1 MRDSRK
7 AFTLLE
13 LVFVIVIVGMLASV
27 ALPKLRATRNDARV
41 ATELESI
48 AVRLQTILMKY
59 TATSTFRLS
68 DTDYITNI
76 CYDFTASYEDD
87 GAIFVNVIRNDSTD
101 LVCEETERR
110 AKKNNLVGEHI
121 LRVNNDVMQYE

>member
-1 MRDSRK
+1 MNNSRK

-13 LVFVIVIVGMLASV
+13 LTFVIVIVGILASV

-87 GAIFVNVIRNDSTD
+87 GAIFVNVIRNDSD
-101 LVCEETERR
+101 DEVCMETSKR
-110 AKKNNLVGEHI
+110 ANQNHLIGEHI